1 MLWHRI
7 IATVGFVV
15 ILAVAMYCGT
25 RKPSKWAQREQELE
39 LQSLLSIRDDDAEY
53 GVPGTSSMVAQAGI
67 NGSSSPS
74 YSQYMRSRQTALASA
89 ASGRAQGPTSR
100 YEFRMRAAADCDL
113 PPPPPP
119 PPGTS
124 RSGLAV
130 QQDFRRYATGP
141 GLTSSIP
148 LPPPPSILS
157 SSQRPQRLPHG
168 LAGSRYGDLV
178 VTDVEDL

>member
-1 MLWHRI
+1 MLWCRI
-7 IATVGFVV
+7 LATVGFVV

-53 GVPGTSSMVAQAGI
+53 GLPGTSSMAAQADI
-67 NGSSSPS
+67 TGSSFSS
-74 YSQYMRSRQTALASA
+74 YAQYMRSRQTAPTSA
-89 ASGRAQGPTSR
+89 APGRAQGPTSR

-119 PPGTS
+119 PLGTS
-124 RSGLAV
+124 RSGLTV
-130 QQDFRRYATGP
+130 QQDSNRYAAGPVHTGTGP
-141 GLTSSIP
+141 LS
-148 LPPPPSILS
+148 PPPSSLPL
-157 SSQRPQRLPHG
+157 SQRPQRLPYG
-168 LAGSRYGDLV
+168 FAGSRYGDLV